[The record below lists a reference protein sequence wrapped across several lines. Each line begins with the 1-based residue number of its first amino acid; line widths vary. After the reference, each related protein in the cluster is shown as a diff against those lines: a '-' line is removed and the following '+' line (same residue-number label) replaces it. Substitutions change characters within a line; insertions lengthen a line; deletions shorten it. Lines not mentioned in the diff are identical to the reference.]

1 VDRLGPGPRAHR
13 SAVIPALVVAGVAS
27 GVGKTTFTLGLLEA
41 LRQRGLRVQPFKV
54 GPDFIDP
61 GFHALVAGRPSH
73 NLDGWMC
80 SRDYVRATVARQAAD
95 ADLALIEGVMGCF
108 DGRGATSDEGS
119 TAEVAKWLRAPVVL
133 VLDARAMARSAGA
146 IVLGF
151 ERFDPDLDLAGV
163 VFNRVAGETHWNWL
177 REAVAGR
184 CRAAPLGFLARRD
197 SLTLPER
204 HLGLV
209 TAAEQGLPR
218 SLLDELS
225 GAIEATV
232 DVDRLLSL
240 ARSQVSPDPH
250 ALPGAPPPPV
260 PGRGASTRPRI
271 GVARDLAFQFY
282 YPANLDLLRA
292 AGAELVFWSPL
303 RDAEL
308 PDVDALYLGGGYPEV
323 YAARLAA
330 NVPMREA
337 VKAFAVAGHP
347 VYAECGGLLYFAE
360 ALEDEAGGLQPMVG
374 LLPTVGRMAPKRLT
388 LGYAEVEVTRE
399 TLLGPPGTGARGH
412 EFHASRIEAVPEWVP
427 RAYTVRMSRGGPPR
441 AEGYLIGETLMSYV
455 HLHFGSNPAVADHVV
470 RHVDARRRGRLDEP
484 VAVVST
490 EEGLGHG

>member
-1 VDRLGPGPRAHR
+1 
-13 SAVIPALVVAGVAS
+13 VIPALVVAGVAS
-27 GVGKTTFTLGLLEA
+27 GVGKTTFTLGLLET
-41 LRQRGLRVQPFKV
+41 LRRRGLSVQPFKV

-80 SRDYVRATVARQAAD
+80 SREYVRATVARHAAG

-119 TAEVAKWLRAPVVL
+119 TAEVAKWLGAPAVL
-133 VLDARAMARSAGA
+133 VVDAKAMARSAGA

-163 VFNRVAGETHWNWL
+163 VFNRVASETHWKWL
-177 REAVAGR
+177 REAVSAR
-184 CRAAPLGFLARRD
+184 CRAVPLGYLPRWD

-209 TAAEQGLPR
+209 TAAEQGLPPA
-218 SLLDELS
+218 LLDELS
-225 GAIEATV
+225 QAIEATV
-232 DVDRLLSL
+232 DVDRLLAL
-240 ARSQVSPDPH
+240 ARSQVAPAPVGFAGMAERTEPD
-250 ALPGAPPPPV
+250 
-260 PGRGASTRPRI
+260 ASEPPRI

-303 RDAEL
+303 DDREL
-308 PDVDALYLGGGYPEV
+308 PSVDALYLGGGYPEV

-330 NVPMREA
+330 NAPMREA
-337 VKAFAVAGHP
+337 VRAFAAAGHP
-347 VYAECGGLLYFAE
+347 VYAECGGLLYLAA
-360 ALEDEAGGLQPMVG
+360 ALEDERGVLQPMVG
-374 LLPTVGRMAPKRLT
+374 VLPTVGRLGPKRLT
-388 LGYAEVEVTRE
+388 LGYAEVELTAS
-399 TLLGPPGTGARGH
+399 TLLGPAGTVARGH
-412 EFHASRIEAVPEWVP
+412 EFHASRIDPVPEWVP

-441 AEGYLIGETLMSYV
+441 AEGYVLGETLMSYV
-455 HLHFGSNPAVADHVV
+455 HLHFGSNPRVADHLV
-470 RHVDARRRGRLDEP
+470 RHVRARRRGRMDEP
-484 VAVVST
+484 VAVMSR
-490 EEGLGHG
+490 EEEQGHG